1 MKYNKGKCRVL
12 HLGRNKPRYQYR
24 WGTDLLESSTGDSG
38 LGVLVDN
45 RITMRQHCALVA
57 KKASGIL
64 GCIRR
69 GLASWLRVI
78 LLPLYSALVRSHLE
92 SCSGPLKSRRTENCL
107 RESSTEPQRRLR
119 EWSISL

>member
-1 MKYNKGKCRVL
+1 MRGLLCLRSSRAQQSQRLNLGGNNRMHQCR
-12 HLGRNKPRYQYR
+12 LGV
-24 WGTDLLESSTGDSG
+24 D

-45 RITMRQHCALVA
+45 RLVVSQRCAPSA
-57 KKASGIL
+57 KNVDGIL
-64 GCIRR
+64 EYIKECGQQVE
-69 GLASWLRVI
+69 GVI
-78 LLPLYSALVRSHLE
+78 LPLYSALVRSHLE